1 MLTSIEESPLF
12 PIANPKSIVFFGAS
26 NNIASMG
33 SNLLASVLA
42 LGYAG
47 IIYPVHP
54 KETEVQGLKAY
65 RSVSDLPVVPDL
77 AVFVIPTALAVP
89 TLDECG
95 RKGIKSAII
104 ATAGFREVG
113 EEGAAREKELLEV
126 ANRYGIRFLG
136 PNCIGVVNTHHRL
149 NTTFMEHEGSPGFIG
164 MASQSGSFITQMFS
178 YLDRLGLN
186 FSTGFSVGNEA
197 TLDIVDCMEY
207 LAACPNTRVITL
219 YIEGIRR
226 GRAFME
232 KAMEIA
238 PHKPIVAYYAGG
250 SDMGKKA
257 GRSHTGA
264 MAGPDPI
271 YQAMFRQC
279 GILSASSVTEL
290 FDMAWVLGTFS
301 PPHGDKVV
309 IQTHSGGP
317 GTEAAD
323 ACGRLGLKLTTLS
336 ADTRRGLAE
345 LLPHTGSMNNPI
357 DITYSRDPT
366 HYFNEIPRIL
376 LKDPDCDS
384 FLMYFHMPF
393 QLISRALRQMGWSE
407 EMTATQGMELLMG
420 QSKAAARLSE
430 EYGKPVIGYTYRGM
444 DDPFIKNAI
453 RMGMPIFQGPQRAVK
468 ALRALVDYGQIRMTG
483 NDKGKIKGPTG

>member
-1 MLTSIEESPLF
+1 MIGSIKESPLF
-12 PIANPKSIVFFGAS
+12 PIANPGTMAFFGAS
-26 NNIASMG
+26 NNISSMG

-42 LGYAG
+42 LGYQG
-47 IIYPVHP
+47 TIYPVHP

-65 RSVSDLPVVPDL
+65 KSVAELPQVPDL
-77 AVFVIPTALAVP
+77 AVFVIPTNLVVP

-104 ATAGFREVG
+104 VTAGFREAG
-113 EEGAAREKELLEV
+113 EEGEARERELIAV

-178 YLDRLGLN
+178 YLDRHGLN

-197 TLDIVDCMEY
+197 TIDLVDCLEY
-207 LAACPNTRVITL
+207 LGACPNTRVITL

-232 KAMEIA
+232 KAREIA
-238 PHKPIVAYYAGG
+238 GKKPIIAYYAAG
-250 SDMGKKA
+250 SETGKKA

-271 YQAMFRQC
+271 YQAVFRQS
-279 GILSASSVTEL
+279 GIISASSVTEL
-290 FDMAWVLGTFS
+290 FDIAWVLGTFNR
-301 PPHGDKVV
+301 PAEGGIV

-323 ACGRLGLKLTTLS
+323 ACGRLGLRLPSLS
-336 ADTRRGLAE
+336 EETRKGLSE
-345 LLPHTGSMNNPI
+345 LLPHTGSMGNPV
-357 DITYSRDPT
+357 DITYSKDPL
-366 HYFNEIPRIL
+366 HYFNEIPSVL
-376 LKDPDCDS
+376 LKDPSCAC
-384 FLMYFHMPF
+384 FLIYFHMPF
-393 QLISRALRQMGWSE
+393 QVISRAFRQMGWTD
-407 EMTATQGMELLMG
+407 EMIATQGRELLMG
-420 QSKAAARLSE
+420 QSNAAARLSAT
-430 EYGKPVIGYTYRGM
+430 YGKPVVGYTYRGM

-453 RMGMPIFQGPQRAVK
+453 KMGMPIFPGPQRAARAIK
-468 ALRALVDYGQIRMTG
+468 AMFEYSLIRDHFG
-483 NDKGKIKGPTG
+483 GAGSN

>member
-12 PIANPKSIVFFGAS
+12 PIANPKSIAFFGAS

-42 LGYAG
+42 LGYGGA
-47 IIYPVHP
+47 IYPVHP

-65 RSVSDLPVVPDL
+65 GSVSDLPVVPDL

-104 ATAGFREVG
+104 VTAGFKEVG
-113 EEGAAREKELLEV
+113 KEGAAREMELLEV

-136 PNCIGVVNTHHRL
+136 PNCIGVINTHHKL
-149 NTTFMEHEGSPGFIG
+149 NTTFMGHEGSPGFIG

-197 TLDIVDCMEY
+197 TIDIVDCLEY
-207 LAACPNTRVITL
+207 LGACPNTKVITL

-232 KAMEIA
+232 KARQIVRK
-238 PHKPIVAYYAGG
+238 KPIVAYYAAG
-250 SDMGKKA
+250 SETGKKA
-257 GRSHTGA
+257 GKSHTGA

-279 GILSASSVTEL
+279 GIISASSVTEL
-290 FDMAWVLGTFS
+290 FDMAWLLGTFS
-301 PPHGDKVV
+301 PPSEDGIV

-323 ACGRLGLKLTTLS
+323 ACGRLGLTLPSLS
-336 ADTRRGLAE
+336 AETRKGLGE
-345 LLPHTGSMNNPI
+345 LVPHTASMNNPV
-357 DITYSRDPT
+357 DITYSKDPM
-366 HYFNEIPRIL
+366 HYFNEIPAVL
-376 LKDPDCDS
+376 LKDPCCRC
-384 FLMYFHMPF
+384 FLIYFHMPF
-393 QLISRALRQMGWSE
+393 QVISRAFRKMGWTE
-407 EMTATQGMELLMG
+407 DMIATRGRELLMG
-420 QSKAAARLSE
+420 QSNIAAGLSE
-430 EYGKPVIGYTYRGM
+430 RYKKPVVGYTYRGM
-444 DDPFIKNAI
+444 DDPFIKNAVK
-453 RMGMPIFQGPQRAVK
+453 MGMPVFPGPQRAARAIK
-468 ALRALVDYGQIRMTG
+468 ALFEYGHIRTKQLGERAA
-483 NDKGKIKGPTG
+483 